1 MRTCRTKQSQICIG
15 KLKNVGDLLLKV
27 ILKMEAPNPIENAIK
42 WSNCWH
48 YLTKDNL
55 ESRITLLVG
64 MLLEIQV
71 FF

>member
-27 ILKMEAPNPIENAIK
+27 ILKMEAPDSIENAIK

-48 YLTKDNL
+48 YLIK
-55 ESRITLLVG
+55 ESLR
-64 MLLEIQV
+64 
-71 FF
+71 